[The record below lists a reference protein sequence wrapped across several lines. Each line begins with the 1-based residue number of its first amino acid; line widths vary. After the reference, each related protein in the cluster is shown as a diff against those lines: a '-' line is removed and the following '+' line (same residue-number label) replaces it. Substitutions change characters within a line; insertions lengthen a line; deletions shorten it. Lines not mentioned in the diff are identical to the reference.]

1 MASVDRVL
9 PPFSAQRYVV
19 IWVLGMIPLILVI
32 LLLTQ
37 LGNGSSSNTTAQSTP
52 TVQAG
57 ENFGGAVGGATA
69 APQPATGNNDTAA
82 PAPTTAAAPKQSL
95 TGPGKYMTIDTVK
108 GKIVC
113 KLYTDPEAGVS
124 KTIANF
130 EDKAKAGY
138 FNGLAFHRV
147 EDWVIQGGDP
157 LSKDPASIQ
166 NGTAGTGGGTM
177 PSEYNQINF
186 GPGALGIARGGDP
199 AINNDSQFFI
209 TKSDASYLDGQYTNW
224 GQVVE
229 GMDVVN
235 QIAIGDKINTITI
248 EDRSQ

>member
-1 MASVDRVL
+1 
-9 PPFSAQRYVV
+9 
-19 IWVLGMIPLILVI
+19 MIPLVLVI

-37 LGNGSSSNTTAQSTP
+37 LGSSSSNTTQPSP
-52 TVQAG
+52 TTQAG
-57 ENFGGAVGGATA
+57 SVSGGTTP
-69 APQPATGNNDTAA
+69 APQPATGQNTAA
-82 PAPTTAAAPKQSL
+82 APTTAAGAAPKMSL

-108 GKIVC
+108 GKIVA

-130 EDKAKAGY
+130 EQKAKAGY
-138 FNGLAFHRV
+138 FNGLTFHRV

-157 LSKDPASIQ
+157 AG
-166 NGTAGTGGGTM
+166 NGTGGGTM
-177 PSEYNQINF
+177 PSEYNQLTF
-186 GPGALGIARGGDP
+186 GPGALGVARGGDP

-248 EDRSQ
+248 EDRTQ

>member
-1 MASVDRVL
+1 MGTVDRVL
-9 PPFSAQRYVV
+9 PPFSAQRYVA

-37 LGNGSSSNTTAQSTP
+37 LGNSSSSGTTAQATP
-52 TVQAG
+52 TALTSD
-57 ENFGGAVGGATA
+57 NFGGAVGGATA

-95 TGPGKYMTIDTVK
+95 SGPGKYMTIDTVK

-130 EDKAKAGY
+130 EQKAKAGY
-138 FNGLAFHRV
+138 FNGLIFHRV

-157 LSKDPASIQ
+157 LG
-166 NGTAGTGGGTM
+166 NGTGGGTM

-235 QIAIGDKINTITI
+235 QIAIGDKINSVTI